1 MNKYVFP
8 GADASC
14 ALNWVIGR
22 VSNFPVPSLIF
33 PSTRVRHVFLPHGAS
48 VIMIDTRRVISNIP
62 V

>member
-22 VSNFPVPSLIF
+22 LEAAGFEVTNVDVIGVHCGFPPTLARPLSSL
-33 PSTRVRHVFLPHGAS
+33 G
-48 VIMIDTRRVISNIP
+48 
-62 V
+62 

>member
-22 VSNFPVPSLIF
+22 LENAGFEVTNVDVLGVHCSSFPTSLSLFDLAADIGSF
-33 PSTRVRHVFLPHGAS
+33 RQ
-48 VIMIDTRRVISNIP
+48 
-62 V
+62 

>member
-22 VSNFPVPSLIF
+22 LEGAGFEVTNVDVIGVHCASHFLALPVL
-33 PSTRVRHVFLPHGAS
+33 LPLDS
-48 VIMIDTRRVISNIP
+48 S
-62 V
+62 

>member
-22 VSNFPVPSLIF
+22 LEGAGFEVQNVDVLGVHCESRR
-33 PSTRVRHVFLPHGAS
+33 TRCAFLLPDLGTMS
-48 VIMIDTRRVISNIP
+48 
-62 V
+62 